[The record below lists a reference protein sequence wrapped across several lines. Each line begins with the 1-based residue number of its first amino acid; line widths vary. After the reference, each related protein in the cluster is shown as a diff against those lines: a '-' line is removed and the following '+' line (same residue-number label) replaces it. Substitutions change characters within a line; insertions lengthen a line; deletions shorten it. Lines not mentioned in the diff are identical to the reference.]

1 MIVTKES
8 ICNGRQPQVF
18 LDAQIEKGKII
29 PTDMMEFKSQK
40 LQFLKTLNQFLGAI
54 INGYNSSKPT
64 TTHNHVS
71 TRSSLYCI
79 TI

>member
-1 MIVTKES
+1 
-8 ICNGRQPQVF
+8 
-18 LDAQIEKGKII
+18 
-29 PTDMMEFKSQK
+29 MEFKSQK